1 MVLTKHQN
9 DFKIELKYLE
19 DDLLLRLSAAEGSFL
34 DDTKLVERLEATK
47 ATAAEIEHKV
57 GKAEDTWQILMVYLN
72 ETRGAGSVIRLGNSS
87 KRTSVWNSG
96 DLISCNWTVWDSKW
110 RWRWLNVCFS

>member
-1 MVLTKHQN
+1 MALTKHQN

-34 DDTKLVERLEATK
+34 DDTKLVERLETTK

-57 GKAEDTWQILMVYLN
+57 GKGEGHLEGLFQC
-72 ETRGAGSVIRLGNSS
+72 SV
-87 KRTSVWNSG
+87 
-96 DLISCNWTVWDSKW
+96 
-110 RWRWLNVCFS
+110 